1 MKDRFYIRQLF
12 SSLLLLFLCST
23 QFAIAQSDPTGE
35 RRVTQTIAIS
45 NVNVTT
51 APGKSIP
58 GVTVLI
64 NNGLIE
70 AIGTNIKLP
79 PNTQVIKGDSLF
91 VYPAFIDGASM
102 AGVSKPAEP
111 EKPAGFDPSNP
122 SDELAG
128 ITPWRSV
135 LEQFDIK
142 KGDVSDMRKAG
153 FTLAQLVPDAGMVSG
168 KSAIVVYGSKES
180 SNIIANQSG
189 IFTRFRGA
197 RGMYPGTTLGVMAK
211 FRDLYRNAELSS
223 QHERL
228 FASNT
233 GINRPEY
240 NKSLSALYPVID
252 KSLPV
257 LFEVSNELEVRRALR
272 LQNELGFKLILVGV
286 TEAAAI
292 TNEIKAANAHVLLSL
307 KLPEDKFSKES
318 KNESNTEVAARTER
332 IKDAYMQLVQQ
343 AALFEKAGIPF
354 AFTTIG
360 VKPTDIHKNL
370 RIMIENG
377 LSEQA
382 ALAALTTQPAAIL
395 GIQKFAGT
403 LEKGKMANMVITNA
417 PLFDKDAEV
426 KMVIADGHVY
436 QYEAKAKTAPKG
448 NAGTISIEGSWD
460 YTSDTPAGS
469 SSGTLT
475 FEKSGES
482 YKGAITYDDPAGNG
496 KTSSPMNNISL
507 SGTTL
512 SFSFDVAAGGMSLV
526 VNVTG
531 EINEDR
537 FSGSMNLA
545 EYGSFP
551 LNATK
556 KPGQ

>member
-1 MKDRFYIRQLF
+1 VKDRFYIRQVYG
-12 SSLLLLFLCST
+12 SLLLLLLSSMQYVT
-23 QFAIAQSDPTGE
+23 AQSDPTGE

-45 NVNVTT
+45 NVTVTT
-51 APGKSIP
+51 APGKSIR

-70 AIGTNIKLP
+70 SIGTNLKLP
-79 PNTQVIKGDSLF
+79 PNTQVIKGDSLY

-128 ITPWRSV
+128 ITPWKSV
-135 LEQFDIK
+135 LEHFDIK
-142 KGDVSDMRKAG
+142 KSDVTDMRKAG
-153 FTLAQLVPDAGMVSG
+153 FALAQLVPDAGMISG
-168 KSAIVVYGSKES
+168 KSALVVYGSKES
-180 SNIIANQSG
+180 SNVISNQTG
-189 IFTRFRGA
+189 IYARFRGA

-211 FRDLYRNAELSS
+211 FRDLYKNAELSS
-223 QHERL
+223 QHDRL
-228 FASNT
+228 FASNI
-233 GINRPEY
+233 GLNRPEY
-240 NKSLSALYPVID
+240 NKTLAALYPVID
-252 KSLPV
+252 KNVPV

-272 LQNELGFKLILVGV
+272 LQNELGFKLVLVGV

-292 TNEIKAANAHVLLSL
+292 INEIKAANAHVLLSL
-307 KLPEDKFSKES
+307 KLPENKSGKE
-318 KNESNTEVAARTER
+318 KGELNAEATARTER
-332 IKDAYMQLVQQ
+332 VKEAYLQLVQQ
-343 AALFEKAGIPF
+343 AGLLEKAGIPF

-360 VKPTDIHKNL
+360 VKPADIHKNL
-370 RIMIENG
+370 RVMIENG

-382 ALAALTTQPAAIL
+382 ALAALTTQPAAML

-403 LEKGKMANMVITNA
+403 LEKGKMANMVITTA
-417 PLFDKDAEV
+417 PLFDKDSEV
-426 KMVIADGHVY
+426 KMLVADGHVY
-436 QYEAKAKTAPKG
+436 QYEAKAKSTPKG
-448 NAGTISIEGSWD
+448 DAGTVSIEGTWD

-475 FEKSGES
+475 FEKSGET

-496 KTSSPMNNISL
+496 KTSSPMNNITL
-507 SGTTL
+507 SGSTL

-526 VNVTG
+526 VTVSG

-537 FSGSMNLA
+537 FDGSMSLA